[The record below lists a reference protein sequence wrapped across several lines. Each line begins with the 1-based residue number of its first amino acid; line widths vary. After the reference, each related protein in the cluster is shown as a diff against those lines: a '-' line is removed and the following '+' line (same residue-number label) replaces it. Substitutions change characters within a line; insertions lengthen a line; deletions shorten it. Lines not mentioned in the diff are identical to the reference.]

1 MKTLKKKLTEHIS
14 VKIMIGVAL
23 VLLITIASFSAV
35 FTFISKDLS
44 EQLKQQFQNRLYTD
58 IHLAENQIKRL
69 DGNPLEINS
78 ADGPLYKQTKMA
90 VDSLKKKNKLENI
103 YILSNEGGKE
113 RILVLSDTP
122 DDFGTDYSFSPEM
135 KEALTT
141 NKETVSDVYE
151 DEYGI
156 HQSIFLPLE
165 NGSGEKVGI
174 LGIDLDAS
182 VIPETAAK
190 AKWYTI
196 AISAFVLLLG
206 MVMAYFLGSY
216 IAKPIRQLMK
226 ASEKIADGDLSADI
240 SVKSRDEAGKLA
252 ESFKRMSENLQQLIG
267 HISASSE
274 EVSKTSLQL
283 KNVSAE
289 SSESAAQV
297 AESMNSMSEGINE
310 VVSSVSDCHTSAAE
324 IDQQLTHVTEKV
336 NEMKN
341 VAEGVSKDS
350 KTGQELVEETL
361 RQTQTIK
368 NVMEE
373 SKQAASEMQNHT
385 EEIEKVIGM
394 ISSIAEQTNLLALNA
409 SIEAARVGEE
419 GQGFAVVAGEV
430 RKLSERSADAAL
442 SVSQLVAGT
451 QESSRLVMERIQ
463 EGNEAVDKGQI
474 LINGTYENFS
484 GIFKGISQ
492 FAERTDQ
499 LLQSLLKVEKSYQ
512 TISSAME
519 QISAVTEEQAA
530 GSEEVAAAA
539 EQQSAGMQ
547 EIASAIQQL
556 SALSEELNQA
566 ASKFKL
572 AAE

>member
-14 VKIMIGVAL
+14 AKIMIGVAL
-23 VLLITIASFSAV
+23 VLLITIASFSIV
-35 FTFISKDLS
+35 FNIISKDLS

-58 IHLAENQIKRL
+58 IHLAENQISRI
-69 DGNPLEINS
+69 DGNTLDMDS
-78 ADGPLYKQTKMA
+78 ADSPLYQETKKT
-90 VDSLKKKNKLENI
+90 VNELKKKNNLENI
-103 YILSNEGGKE
+103 YVLSNQGGKE
-113 RILVLSDTP
+113 RILVLSDTE
-122 DDFGTDYSFSPEM
+122 DDFGTAYGFSPEM
-135 KEALTT
+135 KEALTA
-141 NKETVSDVYE
+141 NKVMLSDVYE
-151 DEYGI
+151 DKYGI
-156 HQSIFLPLE
+156 HQSIFLPLTDS
-165 NGSGEKVGI
+165 SGEQTGI

-182 VIPETAAK
+182 VIPATADK
-190 AKWYTI
+190 AKWYTLGI
-196 AISAFVLLLG
+196 AVFVILIGLI
-206 MVMAYFLGSY
+206 MAYFLGTY

-226 ASEKIADGDLSADI
+226 ASEKIADGDLSAEI

-252 ESFKRMSENLQQLIG
+252 ESFKRMSENLKQLIG
-267 HISASSE
+267 QISDSSQ

-289 SSESAAQV
+289 SSESAVQV

-310 VVSSVSDCHTSAAE
+310 VVSSVTDCHTSAAE
-324 IDQQLTHVTEKV
+324 IDQQISNVTDKV
-336 NEMKN
+336 NEMKD

-361 RQTQTIK
+361 RQTHMIK

-373 SKQAASEMQNHT
+373 SKQAAADMQNHT

-463 EGNEAVDKGQI
+463 EGNDAVDKGQV

-512 TISSAME
+512 SISSAME

-547 EIASAIQQL
+547 EIASAIEQL
-556 SALSEELNQA
+556 SSLSEDLNQA

-572 AAE
+572 AE

>member
-69 DGNPLEINS
+69 DGNPLEIDS
-78 ADGPLYKQTKMA
+78 ADNPLYKQTKMA

-113 RILVLSDTP
+113 RILVLSDTS

-182 VIPETAAK
+182 VIPATAAK

-206 MVMAYFLGSY
+206 MVMAYLLGSY

-289 SSESAAQV
+289 SSESAVQV

-324 IDQQLTHVTEKV
+324 IDHQLSHVTEEV

-350 KTGQELVEETL
+350 KTGQELVGETL

-373 SKQAASEMQNHT
+373 SKQAAAEMQNHT

-512 TISSAME
+512 NISSAME
-519 QISAVTEEQAA
+519 QISSVTEEQAA

>member
-69 DGNPLEINS
+69 DGNPLEIDS
-78 ADGPLYKQTKMA
+78 ADSPLYKQTKMA

-113 RILVLSDTP
+113 RILVLSDTS

-182 VIPETAAK
+182 VIPATAAK

-196 AISAFVLLLG
+196 AIAAFVLLLG
-206 MVMAYFLGSY
+206 MVMAYLLGSY

-289 SSESAAQV
+289 SSESAVQV

-324 IDQQLTHVTEKV
+324 IDHQLSHVTEEV

-350 KTGQELVEETL
+350 KTGQELVGETL

-373 SKQAASEMQNHT
+373 SKQAAAEMQNHT

-512 TISSAME
+512 NISSAME
-519 QISAVTEEQAA
+519 QISSVTEEQAA

>member
-35 FTFISKDLS
+35 FTYISKDLS
-44 EQLKQQFQNRLYTD
+44 EQLRQQFQNRLYTD

-69 DGNPLEINS
+69 DGNPLEIDS
-78 ADGPLYKQTKMA
+78 ADNPLYKQTKMA
-90 VDSLKKKNKLENI
+90 VDSLKKKNNLENI

-113 RILVLSDTP
+113 RILVLSDTS

-156 HQSIFLPLE
+156 HQSIFQPLE
-165 NGSGEKVGI
+165 NSSGEKVGI

-182 VIPETAAK
+182 VIPATAAK

-196 AISAFVLLLG
+196 AIAAFVLLLG
-206 MVMAYFLGSY
+206 MAMAYFLGSF

-267 HISASSE
+267 QISASSE

-324 IDQQLTHVTEKV
+324 IDHQLTHVTEEV

-373 SKQAASEMQNHT
+373 SKQAAAEMQNHT

-463 EGNEAVDKGQI
+463 EGNAAVDKGQI

-492 FAERTDQ
+492 FAKRTDQ

-512 TISSAME
+512 NISAAME

>member
-1 MKTLKKKLTEHIS
+1 MKKLMEHIS
-14 VKIMIGVAL
+14 AKIMIGVAL
-23 VLLITIASFSAV
+23 VLIITIASFSAV
-35 FTFISKDLS
+35 FTVISNDLS
-44 EQLKQQFQNRLYTD
+44 EQLKEQFQNRLYTD
-58 IHLAENQIKRL
+58 IHLAENQISRI
-69 DGNPLEINS
+69 DGNVLDIDS
-78 ADGPLYKQTKMA
+78 TDSPLYKETKHA
-90 VDSLKKKNKLENI
+90 VNQLKKKNKLENL
-103 YILSNEGGKE
+103 YILSNQGGKE
-113 RILVLSDTP
+113 RIVVLSDTA
-122 DDFGTDYSFSPEM
+122 DDFGTSYAFSDEM
-135 KEALTT
+135 KDALAN
-141 NKETVSDVYE
+141 NKEMISDVYE
-151 DEYGI
+151 DQYGI
-156 HQSIFLPLE
+156 HQSIFLPLTDS
-165 NGSGEKVGI
+165 SGEQTGI

-182 VIPETAAK
+182 VIPATAAK
-190 AKWYTI
+190 AKWYTLGI
-196 AISAFVLLLG
+196 AAFVMLIG
-206 MVMAYFLGSY
+206 MLMAYFLGTY

-226 ASEKIADGDLSADI
+226 ASEKIADGDLSAQI

-252 ESFKRMSENLQQLIG
+252 ESFQRMNENLKQLIG
-267 HISASSE
+267 QISASSQ
-274 EVSKTSLQL
+274 EVSNTSLQL
-283 KNVSAE
+283 KNVSSE
-289 SSESAAQV
+289 SSESAQQV

-310 VVSSVSDCHTSAAE
+310 VVSSVTDCHTSAAE
-324 IDQQLTHVTEKV
+324 IDRQIANVTEKV
-336 NEMKN
+336 NEMKE

-361 RQTQTIK
+361 HQTQTIK

-373 SKQAASEMQNHT
+373 SKNAAKDMQSHT

-430 RKLSERSADAAL
+430 RKLSERSAEAAL

-463 EGNEAVDKGQI
+463 EGGEAVDRGQI
-474 LINGTYENFS
+474 LMNGTYENFS

-499 LLQSLLKVEKSYQ
+499 LLKSLLKVEESYQ
-512 TISSAME
+512 SISSAME

-556 SALSEELNQA
+556 SSLSEELRQE

-572 AAE
+572 EE

>member
-69 DGNPLEINS
+69 DGNPLEIDS
-78 ADGPLYKQTKMA
+78 ADSPLYKQTKMA

-113 RILVLSDTP
+113 RILVLSDTS

-182 VIPETAAK
+182 VIPATAAK

-196 AISAFVLLLG
+196 AIAAFVLLLG
-206 MVMAYFLGSY
+206 MVMAYLLGSY

-289 SSESAAQV
+289 SSESAIQV

-324 IDQQLTHVTEKV
+324 IDHQLSHVTEEV

-373 SKQAASEMQNHT
+373 SKQAAAEMQNHT

-442 SVSQLVAGT
+442 SVSQLVTGT

-519 QISAVTEEQAA
+519 QISSVTEEQAA

>member
-1 MKTLKKKLTEHIS
+1 M
-14 VKIMIGVAL
+14 
-23 VLLITIASFSAV
+23 
-35 FTFISKDLS
+35 
-44 EQLKQQFQNRLYTD
+44 
-58 IHLAENQIKRL
+58 
-69 DGNPLEINS
+69 
-78 ADGPLYKQTKMA
+78 
-90 VDSLKKKNKLENI
+90 
-103 YILSNEGGKE
+103 
-113 RILVLSDTP
+113 
-122 DDFGTDYSFSPEM
+122 
-135 KEALTT
+135 
-141 NKETVSDVYE
+141 
-151 DEYGI
+151 
-156 HQSIFLPLE
+156 
-165 NGSGEKVGI
+165 
-174 LGIDLDAS
+174 
-182 VIPETAAK
+182 
-190 AKWYTI
+190 
-196 AISAFVLLLG
+196 
-206 MVMAYFLGSY
+206 
-216 IAKPIRQLMK
+216 
-226 ASEKIADGDLSADI
+226 
-240 SVKSRDEAGKLA
+240 
-252 ESFKRMSENLQQLIG
+252 
-267 HISASSE
+267 
-274 EVSKTSLQL
+274 
-283 KNVSAE
+283 
-289 SSESAAQV
+289 
-297 AESMNSMSEGINE
+297 
-310 VVSSVSDCHTSAAE
+310 
-324 IDQQLTHVTEKV
+324 
-336 NEMKN
+336 
-341 VAEGVSKDS
+341 
-350 KTGQELVEETL
+350 
-361 RQTQTIK
+361 
-368 NVMEE
+368 
-373 SKQAASEMQNHT
+373 
-385 EEIEKVIGM
+385 
-394 ISSIAEQTNLLALNA
+394 LALNA

>member
-69 DGNPLEINS
+69 DGNPLEIDS
-78 ADGPLYKQTKMA
+78 ADNPLYKQTKMA

-113 RILVLSDTP
+113 RILVLSDTS

-174 LGIDLDAS
+174 LGVDLDAS
-182 VIPETAAK
+182 VIPATAAK

-206 MVMAYFLGSY
+206 MVMAYLLGSY

-289 SSESAAQV
+289 SSESAVQV

-324 IDQQLTHVTEKV
+324 IDHQLSHVTEEV

-350 KTGQELVEETL
+350 KTGQELVGETL

-373 SKQAASEMQNHT
+373 SKQAAAEMQNHT

-512 TISSAME
+512 NISSAME
-519 QISAVTEEQAA
+519 QISSVTEEQAA

>member
-69 DGNPLEINS
+69 DGNPLEIDSSDN
-78 ADGPLYKQTKMA
+78 PLYKQTKMA

-113 RILVLSDTP
+113 RILVLSDTS

-135 KEALTT
+135 KEALST

-182 VIPETAAK
+182 VIPATAAK

-206 MVMAYFLGSY
+206 MVMAYLLGSY

-252 ESFKRMSENLQQLIG
+252 ESFKRMSENLHQLIG

-283 KNVSAE
+283 KNVSSE
-289 SSESAAQV
+289 SSESAVQV

-324 IDQQLTHVTEKV
+324 IDHQLSHVTEEV

-373 SKQAASEMQNHT
+373 SKQAAAEMQNHT

-512 TISSAME
+512 NISSAME
-519 QISAVTEEQAA
+519 QISSVTEEQAA

>member
-69 DGNPLEINS
+69 DGNPLEIDS
-78 ADGPLYKQTKMA
+78 ADSPLYKQTKMA

-113 RILVLSDTP
+113 RILVLSDTS

-182 VIPETAAK
+182 VIPATAAK

-206 MVMAYFLGSY
+206 MVMAYLLGSY

-289 SSESAAQV
+289 SSESAVQV

-324 IDQQLTHVTEKV
+324 IDHQLSHVTEEV

-350 KTGQELVEETL
+350 KTGQELVGETL

-373 SKQAASEMQNHT
+373 SKQAAAEMQNHT

-512 TISSAME
+512 NISSAME
-519 QISAVTEEQAA
+519 QISSVTEEQAA

>member
-35 FTFISKDLS
+35 FTYISKDLS
-44 EQLKQQFQNRLYTD
+44 EQLRQQFQNRLYTD

-69 DGNPLEINS
+69 DGNPLEIDS
-78 ADGPLYKQTKMA
+78 ADNPLYKQTKMA
-90 VDSLKKKNKLENI
+90 VDNLKKKNNLENI

-113 RILVLSDTP
+113 RILVLSDTS

-156 HQSIFLPLE
+156 HQSIFQPLE
-165 NGSGEKVGI
+165 NSSGEKVGI

-182 VIPETAAK
+182 VIPATAAK

-196 AISAFVLLLG
+196 AIAAFVLLLG
-206 MVMAYFLGSY
+206 MAMAYFLGSF

-267 HISASSE
+267 QISASSE

-297 AESMNSMSEGINE
+297 AESMNSMSEGSTKWSRPFRIATHRLPK
-310 VVSSVSDCHTSAAE
+310 SIISLHTS
-324 IDQQLTHVTEKV
+324 QK
-336 NEMKN
+336 K
-341 VAEGVSKDS
+341 
-350 KTGQELVEETL
+350 
-361 RQTQTIK
+361 
-368 NVMEE
+368 
-373 SKQAASEMQNHT
+373 
-385 EEIEKVIGM
+385 
-394 ISSIAEQTNLLALNA
+394 
-409 SIEAARVGEE
+409 
-419 GQGFAVVAGEV
+419 
-430 RKLSERSADAAL
+430 
-442 SVSQLVAGT
+442 
-451 QESSRLVMERIQ
+451 
-463 EGNEAVDKGQI
+463 
-474 LINGTYENFS
+474 
-484 GIFKGISQ
+484 
-492 FAERTDQ
+492 
-499 LLQSLLKVEKSYQ
+499 
-512 TISSAME
+512 
-519 QISAVTEEQAA
+519 
-530 GSEEVAAAA
+530 
-539 EQQSAGMQ
+539 
-547 EIASAIQQL
+547 
-556 SALSEELNQA
+556 
-566 ASKFKL
+566 
-572 AAE
+572 

>member
-35 FTFISKDLS
+35 FTYISKDLS
-44 EQLKQQFQNRLYTD
+44 EQLRQQFQNRLYTD

-69 DGNPLEINS
+69 DGNPLEIDS
-78 ADGPLYKQTKMA
+78 ADNPLYKQTKMA
-90 VDSLKKKNKLENI
+90 VDSLKKKNNLENI

-113 RILVLSDTP
+113 RILVLSDTS

-156 HQSIFLPLE
+156 HQSIFQPLE
-165 NGSGEKVGI
+165 NSSGEKVGI

-182 VIPETAAK
+182 VIPATAAK

-196 AISAFVLLLG
+196 AIAAFVLLLG

-463 EGNEAVDKGQI
+463 EGNAAVDKGQI

-512 TISSAME
+512 NISAAME

>member
-35 FTFISKDLS
+35 FTYISKDLS
-44 EQLKQQFQNRLYTD
+44 EQLRQQFQNRLYTD

-69 DGNPLEINS
+69 DGNPLEIDS
-78 ADGPLYKQTKMA
+78 ADNPLYKQTKMA
-90 VDSLKKKNKLENI
+90 VDSLKKKNNLENI

-113 RILVLSDTP
+113 RILVLSDTS

-182 VIPETAAK
+182 VIPATAAK

-206 MVMAYFLGSY
+206 MAMAYFLGSY

-463 EGNEAVDKGQI
+463 EGNAAVDKGQI

-512 TISSAME
+512 NISAAME